1 MVNIIYQNC
10 YLFLVKET
18 KISVGGRIVIPKEM
32 REKLKMEEGEK
43 VIISLEGR
51 KLIIK
56 PKNMVEKPV
65 EKLYGSVKVISD
77 KPKKEARK
85 WMRERIKN
93 LFSIEKREKELIDI
107 IDEVVK

>member
-1 MVNIIYQNC
+1 MME
-10 YLFLVKET
+10 ET

-32 REKLKMEEGEK
+32 RKKLKMEEGEK

-65 EKLYGSVKVISD
+65 EKLYGSVKVTS
-77 KPKKEARK
+77 KEPKKEARK
-85 WMRERIKN
+85 WMRERIEED
-93 LFSIEKREKELIDI
+93 L
-107 IDEVVK
+107 